1 MQLLHR
7 QTNGKISYSGALQS
21 YQYMYHAYITHVLS
35 YFDPLRIPLNQPQKV
50 QLVHGSVGR
59 NILNLKKLHFTNY
72 TI

>member
-35 YFDPLRIPLNQPQKV
+35 YSDPLRIPLKPTTEGATSTWICGKEY
-50 QLVHGSVGR
+50 S
-59 NILNLKKLHFTNY
+59 
-72 TI
+72 